1 MTTTDTSNYISDDDV
16 QRMHYRQA
24 AELIQVPAQDRRVV
38 LSHAHFL
45 MNTSP
50 GTNLSGGLYMARQAY
65 NRVGAEG
72 LARETTER
80 NAARMAADTRAALY
94 R

>member
-1 MTTTDTSNYISDDDV
+1 LSNFISDEDV

-24 AELIQVPAQDRRVV
+24 AQLIQVPAQDRGVV
-38 LSHAHFL
+38 LMHAHFL
-45 MNTSP
+45 MNASP
-50 GTNLSGGLYMARQAY
+50 GTNLSGGLWMARQAY
-65 NRVGAEG
+65 NRIGADG
-72 LARETTER
+72 LRAETAER